1 MFFRFLHFWYSRRST
16 LGGSTQ
22 VNFASIELYMIFFRN
37 RCVIN
42 LPKTISENQSALF
55 QDIKLTRWECPV
67 ELVVFPPPAPDCFFP
82 MHRSTYYFPVSR
94 YYIPEDTSMEYIC
107 SQSDANGL
115 HTCGNLPPYTV
126 NGIKCNL
133 TIDEYEYVSNDSC
146 INWNVYYNECQVG
159 HFQ

>member
-1 MFFRFLHFWYSRRST
+1 
-16 LGGSTQ
+16 
-22 VNFASIELYMIFFRN
+22 
-37 RCVIN
+37 
-42 LPKTISENQSALF
+42 
-55 QDIKLTRWECPV
+55 
-67 ELVVFPPPAPDCFFP
+67 
-82 MHRSTYYFPVSR
+82 
-94 YYIPEDTSMEYIC
+94 MEYIC

-159 HFQ
+159 HFSIKKMVVILQGHFSVPDSFIKVLFRLCKGIHFKAQFPSTISVLHG